1 MSGRF
6 ATKIKK
12 AVYPA
17 LHIFDY
23 LSLRIMHRQESG
35 LPPEAWDMTS
45 KPGGH
50 LSIQGS
56 DSVSLA
62 RQYGTPLYVV
72 NKRKLEKDYLNFYS
86 SFHSLYPHIE
96 ISYSYKT
103 NPLPGVIKILHQLG
117 AGAEVISHFELWL
130 ALKLGVSPEKIIY
143 NGPCKTE
150 ESLNIA
156 VSHKIK
162 LINIDGMA
170 EIETIDR
177 LARQHGHRQ
186 QVGGRVVTS
195 VGWASQFGFSI
206 KNGDAL
212 DAFQRL
218 IKLDNVIPCGLH
230 VHLGTGI
237 KNVGTYLR
245 AIREVLDLSQFLRR
259 ELGITIRYFDFGGG
273 FGVPTV
279 KHYSGL
285 DNRLFAKNLPAIPP
299 DVKAAESIS
308 DYASSIIELFRE
320 YYPAELDEHP
330 TIIFEPGR
338 AITSSAQS
346 LLLKV
351 VAIKP
356 GVNGMTNVIVDGGKN
371 IAIPT
376 SWEYHEVFAV
386 SKIKISPTNY
396 YKIFGPLCHPND
408 VLFPVKKLPE
418 LEPGDILAIMDAGA
432 YFVPNQRNFSF
443 PRPSVVMV
451 ENGSHKII
459 RERESFEH
467 IIALDKLG

>member
-1 MSGRF
+1 MTERF
-6 ATKIKK
+6 VTKIK
-12 AVYPA
+12 AAGLYVA
-17 LHIFDY
+17 QVFDY
-23 LSLRIMHRQESG
+23 LRDRGLQNLNCG
-35 LPPEAWDMTS
+35 LPPEVWGTASGPD
-45 KPGGH
+45 GH
-50 LSIQGS
+50 LTIQGC
-56 DSVSLA
+56 DTVALTKK
-62 RQYGTPLYVV
+62 YGTPLYVV
-72 NKRKLEKDYLNFYS
+72 DKRKLEKDYLNFYS

-130 ALKLGVSPEKIIY
+130 ALRLGVPPEKIIY

-150 ESLNIA
+150 DSLDVA
-156 VSHKIK
+156 VSNKIK

-186 QVGGRVVTS
+186 QVGVRVVTS

-351 VAIKP
+351 IAIKP
-356 GVNGMTNVIVDGGKN
+356 GGNGVRNMIVDGGKN

-376 SWEYHEVFAV
+376 SWEYHEVFAA
-386 SKIKISPTNY
+386 SKVNSPSTNLY
-396 YKIFGPLCHPND
+396 QIFGPLCHPAD
-408 VLFPVKKLPE
+408 ILFPVKRLPE
-418 LEPGDILAIMDAGA
+418 LAPGDILAIMDAGA

-443 PRPSVVMV
+443 PRPSVVLV
-451 ENGSHKII
+451 GNGSHKII
-459 RERESFEH
+459 RERESFEN